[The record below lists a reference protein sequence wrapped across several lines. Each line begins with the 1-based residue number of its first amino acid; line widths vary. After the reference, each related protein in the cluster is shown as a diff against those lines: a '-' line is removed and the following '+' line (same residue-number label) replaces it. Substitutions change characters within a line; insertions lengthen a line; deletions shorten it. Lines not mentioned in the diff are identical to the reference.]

1 MKETILAGISILL
14 FLVAAW
20 VTSEALQ
27 FRREKQMPTVA
38 VYASVELISGKAINH
53 TFFVTEDFYTLEI
66 RPRRGE
72 FWLVATTPR
81 GDVRLMPG
89 VIYVHKVTR
98 QKKIG
103 NGQN

>member
-1 MKETILAGISILL
+1 MKGNILAGISILL

-27 FRREKQMPTVA
+27 FRQEKRTPTVE
-38 VYASVELISGKAINH
+38 VYASVELISGEQVPKL
-53 TFFVTEDFYTLEI
+53 FFVPEDFYTLEI

-89 VIYVHKVTR
+89 VIYVHKFTR
-98 QKKIG
+98 QKKQG
-103 NGQN
+103 NG